1 MCIFSLWQEQAYIK
15 GANVT
20 GEAVAG
26 QWTPV
31 AGDTVARG
39 ADPTSIIA
47 VHSKTDYII
56 SLF

>member
-15 GANVT
+15 GANGT
-20 GEAVAG
+20 EETVAG

-39 ADPTSIIA
+39 ADRQAYLLCTEQ
-47 VHSKTDYII
+47 D
-56 SLF
+56 